1 MFNSQAAALSA
12 VFELGD
18 GDGVPS
24 GLELFDVILGALNSF
39 FASADAATIF
49 VKEIFL
55 VE

>member
-18 GDGVPS
+18 GERLPS

-39 FASADAATIF
+39 LASTDAATIV
-49 VKEIFL
+49 VKRRIL
-55 VE
+55 C